1 MPLIDLTDDLLER
14 VQQPVQ
20 DVLDHIQRVLEAGDG
35 SDVLWSL
42 GGLEGTEDGQA
53 PTILRAAQKEIEG
66 MPLPPRPTCCPQTY

>member
-1 MPLIDLTDDLLER
+1 MIELTDDQLEL

-20 DVLDHIQRVLEAGDG
+20 DVLDHVLRVLEAGDG

-53 PTILRAAQKEIEG
+53 STILGAAQKEIESV
-66 MPLPPRPTCCPQTY
+66 PLPPRPTRCCPQTY